1 MKRII
6 WITFAIYWAIFSQG
20 VSAWAQPAE
29 VSLRIIGMNDFHGA
43 LVESDTYAG
52 AGKLASVVTSLRDEA
67 DGAVLVLAAGDMMQG
82 TMESNIERGKT
93 VICMMNHIGVDA
105 MTVGNHEFDW
115 GLDVLSARVGEMD
128 FPCLGAN
135 VIERDTDTVL
145 PCLQP
150 YTLIRKDGI
159 TIGVIGVVTQDTI
172 TSVNPKN
179 IATLRIEEPIRVAA
193 DTIRVVRKAGAD
205 IVVLLAH
212 MACYQEE
219 NGTLTGEAVQLA
231 ELLDGVDVIVSGHS
245 HTQIVGTIG
254 DTIIVQAGDK
264 GRCLDVVDLI
274 YLTEQKKIISRQAR
288 LDAIDGKQVIADAE
302 VADLVKEATRHTEKM
317 KQTEVGR
324 LPAVLVHDRRAVS
337 PLGLWVA
344 DGIRSVAGTDIAL
357 QNGGGIRVSSLG
369 TRVTEGN
376 LYEMLPFDNTIYTAE
391 LTGRE
396 VKAVLEQGL
405 FDEIHSILQYAGLTV
420 VCDAD
425 RPYGSRIVAIHLAD
439 GRTLQDDAV
448 YTVAYNDF
456 MAEGGDGY
464 PHLSSANSLCNTG
477 ISLREAVR
485 EYLQTAGGQ
494 RLPEERF
501 YLQSMEEKKDVA

>member
-6 WITFAIYWAIFSQG
+6 WITFAICWAIFSQG
-20 VSAWAQPAE
+20 VSAWAQPSE

-43 LVESDTYAG
+43 LVETDTYAG
-52 AGKLASVVTSLRDEA
+52 AAKLSSVVTSLRDEA

-82 TMESNIERGKT
+82 TMESNIERGQT
-93 VICMMNHIGVDA
+93 VICMMNHIGIDA

-115 GLDVLSARVGEMD
+115 GLDVLFARVGEMD

-135 VIERDTDTVL
+135 VIERDSDTVL
-145 PCLQP
+145 SCLQP
-150 YTLIRKDGI
+150 YTLIRKGGI

-179 IATLRIEEPIRVAA
+179 ITTLRIENPIRIAS
-193 DTIRVVRKAGAD
+193 DTIRVVREAGAD

-212 MACYQEE
+212 MACYQEK
-219 NGTLTGEAVQLA
+219 NGTLTGEAVRLA
-231 ELLDGVDVIVSGHS
+231 ELDGADVIVSGHS
-245 HTQIVGTIG
+245 HTQIVGNIG

-264 GRCLDVVDLI
+264 GRYLDVIDLI
-274 YLTEQKKIISRQAR
+274 YSTEQKKIISWQAR
-288 LDAIDGKQVIADAE
+288 LDAIDGKQVLADGE
-302 VADLVKEATRHTEKM
+302 VADLVKEATRHTDTI

-324 LPAVLVHDRRAVS
+324 LPAILVHNRRAVS
-337 PLGLWVA
+337 LLGSWVA
-344 DGIRSVAGTDIAL
+344 DGIRMVADTDIAL

-396 VKAVLEQGL
+396 VKSVLEQGL
-405 FDEIHSILQYAGLTV
+405 FDETHSILQYAGLTV

-425 RPYGSRIVAIHLAD
+425 RPYGSRIVAICLAD
-439 GRTLQDDAV
+439 GRALQGDGV

-456 MAEGGDGY
+456 MAAGGDGY
-464 PHLSSANSLCNTG
+464 LHLSTASKLCNTG
-477 ISLREAVR
+477 ISLREAIR
-485 EYLQTAGGQ
+485 EYLQTAGRQ
-494 RLPEERF
+494 QLPEERF
-501 YLQSMEEKKDVA
+501 YLLPMEKKKNVA

>member
-6 WITFAIYWAIFSQG
+6 WITFAICWAIFSQG
-20 VSAWAQPAE
+20 VSAWAQSAE

-43 LVESDTYAG
+43 LVETDTYAG
-52 AGKLASVVTSLRDEA
+52 AAKLASAVASLRENA

-93 VICMMNHIGVDA
+93 VICVMNHIGVDA

-115 GLDVLSARVGEMD
+115 GLDVLSARDREMD

-135 VIERDTDTVL
+135 VIERDSDKVL
-145 PCLQP
+145 SCLQP

-159 TIGVIGVVTQDTI
+159 TIGVIGMVTQDTI

-179 IATLRIEEPIRVAA
+179 IATLRIEEPIRVAS
-193 DTIRVVRKAGAD
+193 DTIRVVREAGAD

-219 NGTLTGEAVQLA
+219 NGKLTGEAVRLA
-231 ELLDGVDVIVSGHS
+231 ELGGVDVIVSGHS

-254 DTIIVQAGDK
+254 DTVIVQAGDK
-264 GRCLDVVDLI
+264 GRYLDVVDLI
-274 YLTEQKKIISRQAR
+274 YSTEQKKIISRQAK
-288 LDAIDGKQVIADAE
+288 LDAVDGKQILADCE
-302 VADLVKEATRHTEKM
+302 VAGLVEQATRHTEKM

-337 PLGLWVA
+337 SLGSWVA
-344 DGIRSVAGTDIAL
+344 NGIRAVAGTEIAL
-357 QNGGGIRVSSLG
+357 QNGGGIRVPSFG

-376 LYEMLPFDNTIYTAE
+376 LYEMLPFDNTIYIAE

-396 VKAVLEQGL
+396 VRAVLEQGL
-405 FDEIHSILQYAGLTV
+405 FDETHSILQYAGLTV
-420 VCDAD
+420 VCEAD
-425 RPYGSRIVAIHLAD
+425 RPYGSRIVEIRLTD
-439 GRTLQDDAV
+439 GRELQEDDV

-464 PHLSSANSLCNTG
+464 PHLSTANNLCNTG

-485 EYLQTAGGQ
+485 EYLQTADGQ

-501 YLQSMEEKKDVA
+501 YLLPMEEKKKVA